1 MESLKIDISTASGA
15 VDREALDAM
24 YERAVEVVGQL
35 NEAADRG
42 GECLGW
48 IRLPFSVGEAE
59 IIEIERAASLLRS
72 RAEMIVVVGIG
83 GSYLGAK
90 AVIEALSGSFPGLCA
105 HASAEQP
112 KVVFAGNNLSEDY
125 LGELLE
131 ALKDREIA
139 VVVVS
144 KSGTT
149 TEPAIA
155 FRILK
160 AEMERR
166 YGREESARR
175 TVAVTDRERGALR
188 AMAERESWTSFV
200 IPNDVGGRFSVL
212 SAAGLLPIAC
222 AGFDIRE
229 LMYGAREMAVATA
242 AAVKDNPAV
251 IYAALR
257 NTLHNNGL
265 TTEILAVYE
274 PKLSALAEWWKQL
287 FGESEGKKGKGIF
300 PACAAMTADL
310 HSIEQYIQ
318 DGRRMLF
325 ETTLGVRHAR
335 HKVVIGN
342 DADNLD
348 GLNYLAGRRLGE
360 INHIARAAATQAHVA
375 AGVPSIGI
383 EIPEITP
390 RSIGALIYF
399 FEKSCAISGL
409 LLGVNPFDQP
419 GVEAYKCNM
428 FRLLGKPGNY

>member
-1 MESLKIDISTASGA
+1 MEQLKIDISGAEGA
-15 VDREALDAM
+15 VDRAALDAL
-24 YERAVEVVGQL
+24 YERAAQVVRQL
-35 NEAADRG
+35 HEASDSG
-42 GECLGW
+42 GEWLGW
-48 IRLPFSVGEAE
+48 IRLPSSVGEAE
-59 IIEIERAASLLRS
+59 LAEIERVAAQLRS
-72 RAEMIVVVGIG
+72 RAEVIVVVGIG
-83 GSYLGAK
+83 GSYLGSR
-90 AVIEALSGSFPGLCA
+90 AVIEALSDSFAGLSA
-105 HASAEQP
+105 HANAQQP

-131 ALKDREIA
+131 ALKDKEIA
-139 VVVVS
+139 LVVVS

-175 TVAVTDRERGALR
+175 TVAVTDARHGALR
-188 AMAERESWTSFV
+188 TMAAREGWASFV
-200 IPNDVGGRFSVL
+200 IPDDVGGRYSVL

-229 LMYGAREMAVATA
+229 LMYGAREMAVTTA
-242 AAVKDNPAV
+242 AAKDNPAV
-251 IYAALR
+251 TYAVARNALYD
-257 NTLHNNGL
+257 NGL
-265 TTEILAVYE
+265 AVEILSVYE
-274 PKLSALAEWWKQL
+274 PKLGALAEWWKQL
-287 FGESEGKKGKGIF
+287 FGESEGKNGKGIF
-300 PACAAMTADL
+300 PTCATMTADL

-325 ETTLGVRHAR
+325 ETTLGVRRAR

-342 DADNLD
+342 DADNID
-348 GLNYLAGRRLGE
+348 GLNYLTGRRLGE
-360 INHIARAAATQAHVA
+360 INHIARAAATQAHTA

-419 GVEAYKCNM
+419 GVEAYKRNM
-428 FRLLGKPGNY
+428 FRLLGKPRY